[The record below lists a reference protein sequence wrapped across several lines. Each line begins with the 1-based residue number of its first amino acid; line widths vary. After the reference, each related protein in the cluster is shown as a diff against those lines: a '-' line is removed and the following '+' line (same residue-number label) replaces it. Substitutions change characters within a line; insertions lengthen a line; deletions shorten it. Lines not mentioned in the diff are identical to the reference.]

1 MRISLILW
9 LLPALAVSLQ
19 GQDQQSEGKPI
30 VAIQYD
36 PADQPLSARDLKE
49 AQTLKVGDLLHKA
62 DVSAAIDRL
71 FATGAYDDIQVDV
84 QPSGNGV
91 TVRFVT
97 KPKLFIGHVATQGK
111 VKSPPNTGQLVNAA
125 QLSLGQPFD
134 PKEVPTAETALK
146 RLLTRNGLYESTV
159 QARQEASDHEQM
171 NVLFDLH
178 TGRRASFTTPVIT
191 GDPKLPEKDIIKATH
206 WHRFLLPG
214 WHPVTEAAVRDGLDG
229 VRKKYQAKDRLMAK
243 VHLKSMDYDAKK
255 RTATAT
261 LEIEAGPIVKIRVDD

>member
-30 VAIQYD
+30 AASQSD
-36 PADQPLSARDLKE
+36 PAAQPLSARDLKE
-49 AQTLKVGDLLHKA
+49 AQTLKVGDALHKA

-91 TVRFVT
+91 TIRFVT
-97 KPKLFIGHVATQGK
+97 KSKLFIGHIATQGK

-134 PKEVPTAETALK
+134 PKDVPTAETALK
-146 RLLTRNGLYESTV
+146 RLLTRHALYESTV
-159 QARQEASDHEQM
+159 QARQEPSDHEQM
-171 NVLFDLH
+171 NILFDLH

-191 GDPKLPEKDIIKATH
+191 GDPKLPPKHLIKPTH
-206 WHRFLLPG
+206 CHRFLLPAC
-214 WHPVTEAAVRDGLDG
+214 HP
-229 VRKKYQAKDRLMAK
+229 
-243 VHLKSMDYDAKK
+243 
-255 RTATAT
+255 ATHAT
-261 LEIEAGPIVKIRVDD
+261 LPATPHPLR